1 MEHTFDTFGKKYMSS
16 YYVGP
21 RARYYNLRWHSF
33 TERTLAEAVAMLD
46 SVRLR
51 NVSSQRG
58 LPPRVLDVACG
69 TGVLL
74 HMLSK
79 QIPDME
85 GYGLDASADMLAQAR
100 LALANQPHIQL
111 EQAILGNEE
120 ASHLPY
126 ASRFFDLITCTNALH
141 DVSNPVGVLTELRR
155 LLAPEGQLILE
166 DYARHGPSVLWTL
179 FEWLIRRIEAGEVQ
193 AYSLSEV
200 KSLCR
205 QAGLSV
211 ARERAFALNWLWHGW
226 ALRLSVASSNML

>member
-1 MEHTFDTFGKKYMSS
+1 MSS
-16 YYVGP
+16 YYVGS
-21 RARYYNLRWHSF
+21 RAQFYNVRWHSF
-33 TERTLAEAVAMLD
+33 TERTLAETVAMID
-46 SVRLR
+46 MVRLR
-51 NVSSQRG
+51 NVSSRQG
-58 LPPRVLDVACG
+58 HPPRVLDVACG

-74 HMLSK
+74 HMLTK
-79 QIPDME
+79 HIPDME
-85 GYGLDASADMLAQAR
+85 GYGLDASADMLAKAR
-100 LALANQPHIQL
+100 LALADQPHIRL
-111 EQAILGNEE
+111 EQAILVNGE

-126 ASRFFDLITCTNALH
+126 ASQFFDLITCTNALH
-141 DVSNPVGVLTELRR
+141 DISDSVGTLTQLRQ

-166 DYARHGPSVLWTL
+166 DYARHGPPVLWTL

-226 ALRLSVASSNML
+226 ALRLSVASNTMLQDSEDEEKR